1 MSYNII
7 GVLFYVLGL
16 ASQTMAKKEIEEKD
30 QEKDLLLG
38 GTIGNHPVHD
48 IGKHNYYYRR
58 SVFNWGLFLGIIVQG
73 DWLQKIE
80 QQLSYSTLIYSIHI
94 TSQVKKRHWAAGVH
108 SLVHNGLYYS
118 YIPSY

>member
-48 IGKHNYYYRR
+48 I
-58 SVFNWGLFLGIIVQG
+58 GIIVQG